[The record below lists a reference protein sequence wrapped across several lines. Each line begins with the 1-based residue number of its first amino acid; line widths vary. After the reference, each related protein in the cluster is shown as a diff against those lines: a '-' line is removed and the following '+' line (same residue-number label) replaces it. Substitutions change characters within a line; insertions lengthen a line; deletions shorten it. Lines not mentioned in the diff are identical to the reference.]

1 MNELSSL
8 RYYIGITLIKGIGPI
23 LAKNLIAFLGS
34 AEAVFKESI
43 TTLEKI
49 PGIGSTL
56 AKIIVKQSSE
66 ALQHADKEIEY
77 IDSHHIRALLYT
89 EKEYPFRLKECED
102 APIVLYFDGSI
113 NLNDGHFIAFVGTR
127 IPTDYGR
134 NWCNSIIEELSKQL
148 PNAII
153 VSGLAYG
160 IDITSHK
167 AALKHQ
173 LPTIG
178 VVAHG
183 LDRIYPPSHTP
194 IGNRMAKNGGIVTE
208 YPSGTK
214 PDKPN
219 FVQRNRI
226 IAGLCDAVIIVESA
240 ARGGALLTAEAAN
253 LYNREV
259 FSLPGRIGD
268 IRSEGCNSLIK
279 QNKASLIES
288 ANDLIHAM
296 NWESKTEGILPQQTL
311 FNDLNEEEQTLL
323 TLLRKSDSIQINQL
337 TLQLNWP
344 VEKLF
349 SLLLEMEFKGLI
361 RSLPGNV
368 YKAIT

>member
-1 MNELSSL
+1 MNESSL
-8 RYYIGITLIKGIGPI
+8 RNHIAITLIKGIGPI
-23 LAKNLIAFLGS
+23 LAKNLIAYLGS
-34 AEAVFKESI
+34 EEAVFNENSA
-43 TTLEKI
+43 TLEKI

-56 AKIIVKQSSE
+56 AKMIFEQAPE
-66 ALQHADKEIEY
+66 ALKLADRELEY
-77 IDSHHIRALLYT
+77 IQSHHIQALLYS

-102 APIVLYFDGSI
+102 SPIVLYYDGSI
-113 NLNDGHFIAFVGTR
+113 NLNNGHFIAFVGTR
-127 IPTDYGR
+127 NPTDYGR
-134 NWCNSIIEELSKQL
+134 NWCQSIIEEFAQKI
-148 PNAII
+148 PNTVI

-160 IDITSHK
+160 IDITAHK

-183 LDRIYPPSHTP
+183 LDRIYPSTHTP
-194 IGNRMAKNGGIVTE
+194 IGNKMAKNGGIITE
-208 YPSGTK
+208 YLSGTK

-226 IAGLCDAVIIVESA
+226 IAGLSDAVIIVESA

-259 FSLPGRIGD
+259 FSLPGRVGD
-268 IRSEGCNSLIK
+268 IRSEGCNALIK

-288 ANDLIHAM
+288 ATDLINAM
-296 NWESKTEGILPQQTL
+296 NWESKTGNILIQPTL
-311 FNDLNEEEQTLL
+311 FSDLNEEEQTLL
-323 TLLRKSDSIQINQL
+323 TTLRKSDGIQINQL

-368 YKAIT
+368 YKVNT

>member
-1 MNELSSL
+1 MNESALHN
-8 RYYIGITLIKGIGPI
+8 YIGLTLIKGIGPI
-23 LAKNLIAFLGS
+23 LAKSLIAYLGS
-34 AEAVFKESI
+34 AEAIFQENIS
-43 TTLEKI
+43 TLEKI
-49 PGIGSTL
+49 PGIGPTL
-56 AKIIVKQSSE
+56 AKIIVNQAPA
-66 ALQHADKEIEY
+66 ALQQADKELEY
-77 IDSHHIRALLYT
+77 MHSNHIQALLYT
-89 EKEYPFRLKECED
+89 DKEYPFRLKECED
-102 APIVLYFDGSI
+102 APIVLYYDGI
-113 NLNDGHFIAFVGTR
+113 TNLNDGHFIAFVGTR
-127 IPTDYGR
+127 TPTDYGR
-134 NWCNSIIEELSKQL
+134 NWCNAMIEELAQKL

-160 IDITSHK
+160 IDITAHK
-167 AALKHQ
+167 AALKYQ

-194 IGNRMAKNGGIVTE
+194 IGNKMAKNGAIVTE
-208 YPSGTK
+208 YPTGTK

-240 ARGGALLTAEAAN
+240 ARGGSLLTADAAN

-259 FSLPGRIGD
+259 FALPGRVGD
-268 IRSEGCNSLIK
+268 VHSEGCNNLIK
-279 QNKASLIES
+279 QNKASIIES
-288 ANDLIHAM
+288 ASDLLNAM
-296 NWESKTEGILPQQTL
+296 NWESATESILTQTTL
-311 FNDLNEEEQTLL
+311 FSDLTEEEQTLL
-323 TLLRKSDSIQINQL
+323 AVLRKNDGIQINQL

-349 SLLLEMEFKGLI
+349 SMLLEMEFKGLI

-368 YKAIT
+368 YKAIM

>member
-1 MNELSSL
+1 MNESSL
-8 RYYIGITLIKGIGPI
+8 RYHIAVTLIKGIGPI
-23 LAKNLIAFLGS
+23 LAKSLIAYLGS
-34 AEAVFKESI
+34 AEAVFKENIS
-43 TTLEKI
+43 TLEKI

-56 AKIIVKQSSE
+56 AKIIVDQAST
-66 ALQHADKEIEY
+66 ALQLADKELEY
-77 IDSHHIRALLYT
+77 IQSHHIRALLYS

-102 APIVLYFDGSI
+102 APIVLYYDGSI

-127 IPTDYGR
+127 NPTDYGR
-134 NWCNSIIEELSKQL
+134 NWCSSIIEELAQTL
-148 PNAII
+148 PNSII

-160 IDITSHK
+160 IDITAHK

-183 LDRIYPPSHTP
+183 LDRIYPSTHTP
-194 IGNRMAKNGGIVTE
+194 IGNKMAKNGGIISE

-226 IAGLCDAVIIVESA
+226 IAGMSDAVIIVESA

-259 FSLPGRIGD
+259 FSLPGRVGD
-268 IRSEGCNSLIK
+268 VHSEGCNALIK

-288 ANDLIHAM
+288 ATDLINAM
-296 NWESKTEGILPQQTL
+296 NWESKTGDILTQPTL
-311 FNDLNEEEQTLL
+311 FSDLNEEEQTLL
-323 TLLRKSDSIQINQL
+323 TILRKSDGIQINQL
-337 TLQLNWP
+337 TLQLSWP
-344 VEKLF
+344 VERLF

-368 YKAIT
+368 YKANT